1 MRTCERET
9 VRMAGLR
16 ARAPLLGVLICLQL
30 CVAPQAQ
37 AADALLEAESSL
49 HGQRTRPDSA
59 QFERAKAIVAEQ
71 VKRKPGEAHVWTLQA
86 WTYMLEH
93 RFEAALAAAENADRL
108 APDEPRTLALMS
120 DALVEL
126 GRYDAAAS
134 VTQRLADLTPG
145 IPAWTRAAHLRFL
158 FNDLAGAIQIM
169 DMAARAGEQRGEA
182 SAWTWLDLARLH
194 LHAGNP
200 AAAEAAIVR
209 AERDYP
215 GLPATLTSQ
224 AQVKLTLGDAGA
236 ALGLYRRALH
246 VQVTAEAALAAW
258 QLARQLGQD
267 GAAKH
272 HAALLE
278 GLARLDGQG
287 ASRRALAEYFT
298 ASGQSKRAVALARQE
313 LASRPDIYSHA
324 TLARALQRAGNTP
337 EAQEQA
343 RAALALRTPDPQ
355 LQTDMAA
362 ILAATPGAQA
372 RR

>member
-1 MRTCERET
+1 M
-9 VRMAGLR
+9 R
-16 ARAPLLGVLICLQL
+16 ARIRLRSALVCLQL
-30 CVAPQAQ
+30 CVAPQLQ
-37 AADALLEAESSL
+37 AADTLLEAETSL
-49 HGQRTRPDSA
+49 HGQRTRPDAA

-71 VKRKPGEAHVWTLQA
+71 LQRKPSEARAWTLQA
-86 WTYMLEH
+86 WASMLEH

-108 APDEPRTLALMS
+108 APDDPRTLALMS

-126 GRYDAAAS
+126 GRYDAAAC

-169 DMAARAGEQRGEA
+169 AMAARAGEPRGEA
-182 SAWTWLDLARLH
+182 SAWTWLDLARLY

-200 AAAEAAIVR
+200 AAAEAAIAR
-209 AERDYP
+209 AERAYP
-215 GLPATLTSQ
+215 GLPATLTTQ
-224 AQVKLTLGDAGA
+224 AQVKLTQGDAGA
-236 ALGLYRRALH
+236 ALDLYRRALH

-258 QLARQLGQD
+258 QLARQLGQH
-267 GAAKH
+267 GAEKH
-272 HAALLE
+272 HAALLD
-278 GLARLDGQG
+278 GLARLDGTG

-298 ASGQSKRAVALARQE
+298 ASGQSKRAVELARQE

-343 RAALALRTPDPQ
+343 HAALALHTPDAQ
-355 LQTDMAA
+355 LQADMAA
-362 ILAATPGAQA
+362 VLAVAPGAQA